1 MLRPKTPND
10 MRPDEVKSLLRHME
24 YDLDFR
30 GGSAMIITKKGK
42 STNVHMPHGKD
53 GGNQVEPEAIRKI
66 IGLMKDVEDIKGK
79 R

>member
-1 MLRPKTPND
+1 
-10 MRPDEVKSLLRHME
+10 
-24 YDLDFR
+24 
-30 GGSAMIITKKGK
+30 MIITKKGK